1 MMKMQMEFKFKEY
14 FIFLISLFFFSC
26 TNDKIET
33 KESGYPTDIE
43 KILVNK
49 CTNAG
54 CHNTQSAGGAGGI
67 DLSTWDNLFKGGR
80 NGSPVI
86 PYSSDYSFMLY
97 FVNTYA
103 DLGIVLEPTM
113 PLGSNPLSRSEV
125 TTLRNWIMQGAPGKN
140 GDVKFSD
147 DTQRKKVYVAN
158 QACDQV
164 AVFDAASR
172 MIMRYIPVGVDDNII
187 ETPHQIKISPD
198 GQYWYVLFY
207 SSNVIQKFRTS
218 DDTFV
223 GTINIGSGVWNTMSI
238 SPDGS
243 KAFVSDLSLIGK
255 VAYIDLSSMV
265 KIIDYTGLS
274 WPHGTWVSADGKT
287 LYVTS
292 QTGNFIYK
300 IDITNPLTPASQV
313 IVLQTGQSQVF
324 ASSLDPHEII
334 FSPDESKYF
343 LTCQK
348 SNEVRVMKSSNDS
361 LIAVFPVGTRPQEM
375 SLSTSRPYLFVTCQE
390 TPSADPKEKGSVA
403 VIDYNTLSVV
413 VPGEIY
419 SGFQPHGI
427 AVDDDHDVVYVANLN
442 YDTNGPPPHHSTDCG
457 GRNGY
462 LSIIDMKTMQLLN
475 ITTSDG
481 ISYTYKNE
489 LLAFP
494 YSAAYRK

>member
-1 MMKMQMEFKFKEY
+1 LL
-14 FIFLISLFFFSC
+14 IILFLSSC
-26 TNDKIET
+26 TDDEIVST
-33 KESGYPTDIE
+33 GYPPEIE
-43 KILVNK
+43 KILVSK
-49 CTNAG
+49 CTNPG

-86 PYSSDYSFMLY
+86 PYSSDYSYLLY
-97 FVNTYA
+97 FVNTYV
-103 DLGIVLEPTM
+103 DLGVVLEPTM

-125 TTLRNWIMQGAPGKN
+125 TTLRNWIEQGAPGNN
-140 GDVKFSD
+140 GTVKFSGNS
-147 DTQRKKVYVAN
+147 QRKKVYVAN

-164 AVFDAASR
+164 AVFDASSR
-172 MIMRYIPVGVDDNII
+172 MIMRYIKVGVDDNVI
-187 ETPHQIKISPD
+187 EAPHQIRISPD
-198 GQYWYVLFY
+198 GNYWYVLFY

-223 GTINIGSGVWNTMSI
+223 DSINIGSGVWNTMAI

-243 KAFVSDLSLIGK
+243 KAFVSDLSLNGK
-255 VAYIDLSSMV
+255 VCYLDLNTMQ

-300 IDITNPLTPASQV
+300 INITNPAAPVTQTV
-313 IVLQTGQSQVF
+313 VLQTGQSQVF
-324 ASSLDPHEII
+324 VSSLDPHEII

-348 SNEVRVMKSSNDS
+348 SDEVRVMQTSNDS
-361 LIAVFPVGTRPQEM
+361 LIAVFSVGTRPQEM
-375 SLSTSRPYLFVTCQE
+375 SLSENRPYLFITCQE
-390 TPSADPKEKGSVA
+390 TPSSDPKKKGSVA
-403 VIDYNTLSVV
+403 VIDYNSLAVV

-419 SGFQPHGI
+419 SGFQPHGV
-427 AVDDDHDVVYVANLN
+427 AVDDDQDVVYVANLN
-442 YDTNGPPPHHSTDCG
+442 YDPNGPPPHHSTDCG

-462 LSIIDMKTMQLLN
+462 LTIIDMKTMQLLN
-475 ITTSDG
+475 ITTTDG
-481 ISYTYKNE
+481 ISYNYKNE

-494 YSAAYRK
+494 YSVAYRK